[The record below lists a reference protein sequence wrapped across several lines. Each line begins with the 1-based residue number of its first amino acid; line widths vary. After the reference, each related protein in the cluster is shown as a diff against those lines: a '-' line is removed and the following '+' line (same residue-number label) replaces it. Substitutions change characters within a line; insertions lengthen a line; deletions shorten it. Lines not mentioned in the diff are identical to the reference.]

1 MAVCSHKG
9 KTRIVAV
16 PLAILDEWK
25 QYNKGILG
33 CQLAEGWMNRF
44 KTRPKKQ
51 EDSVTEQLVS
61 EPSNIPKLAE
71 IPPKMT

>member
-1 MAVCSHKG
+1 MAVCSQNG
-9 KTRIVAV
+9 KTRIMTV
-16 PLAILDEWK
+16 PLTLLDEWK

-51 EDSVTEQLVS
+51 DDSQVTEPSVS
-61 EPSNIPKLAE
+61 
-71 IPPKMT
+71 

>member
-33 CQLAEGWMNRF
+33 C
-44 KTRPKKQ
+44 
-51 EDSVTEQLVS
+51 
-61 EPSNIPKLAE
+61 
-71 IPPKMT
+71 